1 MQNLLKDVNNR
12 TALCRVVLSGF
23 IKDIKL
29 CMVYLTKSVS
39 DTEIIS

>member
-1 MQNLLKDVNNR
+1 MQNPLKDVNNR
-12 TALCRVVLSGF
+12 TALCRNVLSGF

-39 DTEIIS
+39 NTEVIS